1 MIVLGQWVSF
11 GPFLILIMLQT
22 KRIDVFC
29 IRRNEKTIIMP
40 ANVFGKHQLRKRPF
54 NSHFTRK
61 SENIYTCCN
70 SMAVVEG
77 GCLKRRELKGSEEVW
92 WAGPSWQQ
100 ADGES
105 LQGKKFLDKA
115 RPLKLSSHVVLK
127 LEPAPRTVRLIPGWH
142 RTHTLL
148 LIPPQDR
155 LDPTFLRS
163 SELWREHCQQAP
175 STGQQL
181 ATTDKFSLK

>member
-1 MIVLGQWVSF
+1 MTVLGQWVSF
-11 GPFLILIMLQT
+11 GPFLILIMLQI

-40 ANVFGKHQLRKRPF
+40 ANVFGKHQLRKWPF

-61 SENIYTCCN
+61 SENIYTCYN

-77 GCLKRRELKGSEEVW
+77 GCLKSRELKGSEEVW

-100 ADGES
+100 AVNLS
-105 LQGKKFLDKA
+105 KKRNFSIKA

-127 LEPAPRTVRLIPGWH
+127 LEPAP
-142 RTHTLL
+142 
-148 LIPPQDR
+148 
-155 LDPTFLRS
+155 
-163 SELWREHCQQAP
+163 A
-175 STGQQL
+175 QL
-181 ATTDKFSLK
+181 G